1 MIEYERKL
9 WALYPIF
16 WEFLLIQESRHNF
29 SLNQIIL
36 GAAKFVSF
44 SHYQNLKPLHN
55 IISRNLMSSPLF
67 ISPSKVTER
76 KGNFKVLYRGALY
89 TYLHVLF
96 DQYAFEQYVLKM
108 NSSMQWIYSKAISL
122 IFLAKK
128 THLRNQRDNDGGGK
142 GSTNS
147 KAKTSWH

>member
-1 MIEYERKL
+1 MGATM
-9 WALYPIF
+9 AL
-16 WEFLLIQESRHNF
+16 LALIYTVVLCF
-29 SLNQIIL
+29 STFTSLDK

-108 NSSMQWIYSKAISL
+108 NSSMQ
-122 IFLAKK
+122 
-128 THLRNQRDNDGGGK
+128 
-142 GSTNS
+142 
-147 KAKTSWH
+147 